1 MILIH
6 VRPSSHGS
14 KVGALLLH
22 SQAGGDIVL
31 LQVSEDVPT
40 QFEASKH
47 EQAGCKGDSVVF
59 KHIRPSSQTSKLG
72 VLYVHSQV
80 GGDVRLLHVSELS
93 RHSAVSR
100 QEQPGCPGYSVAF
113 KHTASI

>member
-1 MILIH
+1 MLIH
-6 VRPSSHGS
+6 DRPSSQGS
-14 KVGALLLH
+14 KVGALPLH
-22 SQAGGDIVL
+22 SQDGGDTVL

-40 QFEASKH
+40 QFEASKQ

-59 KHIRPSSQTSKLG
+59 RHILPVSHTSKLG
-72 VLYVHSQV
+72 VLYEHSQV
-80 GGDVRLLHVSELS
+80 VGDVRLLHVSELS

-100 QEQPGCPGYSVAF
+100 HEHPGCPGYSVAF